1 MAKNVGFRVPMPVVT
16 QDQRDRYPVTDG
28 NDVRGGLHTV
38 EKVSDMLSIPF
49 LRRKLGMLCYVTSTG
64 KTYRLVTHSNADI
77 TIITNWKEI
86 KDPIDPSVLN
96 NYATK
101 TDLSN
106 YAKKSDISDSSGN
119 LIDFSNY
126 ATKTDLSNY
135 AKKSDI
141 SDSTGKPI
149 DFSNYATKTDLD
161 KYAKKSDISD
171 SSGQPID
178 FSKYAKKSDIPDT
191 SNLATKS
198 EVQSVD
204 NKIPDLSGYAKKSDI
219 KDPTNDINT
228 LNNRIAQSEQNIA
241 NFNTYVTN
249 KLKSVEMVQQEVHVE
264 DIEVPKTVTFTIKNN
279 NKDYKYSC
287 VEILKHEK
295 LDTPIQD
302 NVLCN
307 DFTAEEEDQFDHTS
321 NVVFDGSMHIDT
333 NTVIKMNNP
342 TKFTDTLYLSVSD
355 DIPYDVIKNASS
367 ITIE

>member
-49 LRRKLGMLCYVTSTG
+49 LRRKLGMLCYITSTG
-64 KTYRLVTHSNADI
+64 KTYRLVTHSNTDI

-106 YAKKSDISDSSGN
+106 YAKKSDISDSSGQP
-119 LIDFSNY
+119 IDF
-126 ATKTDLSNY
+126 SNY
-135 AKKSDI
+135 AKKSD
-141 SDSTGKPI
+141 
-149 DFSNYATKTDLD
+149 LD
-161 KYAKKSDISD
+161 NYAKKSDISD

-178 FSKYAKKSDIPDT
+178 FSNYAKKSDIPDI

-204 NKIPDLSGYAKKSDI
+204 NKIPDLSDYAKKSDI
-219 KDPTNDINT
+219 KDHTNDINS

-249 KLKSVEMVQQEVHVE
+249 QLKSVEMVQQEVHVE
-264 DIEVPKTVTFTIKNN
+264 DSEVPKTVTFTIKNN

-355 DIPYDVIKNASS
+355 DIPYDIIKNASS

>member
-49 LRRKLGMLCYVTSTG
+49 LRRKLGMLCYITSTG

-86 KDPIDPSVLN
+86 KDPIDPAILN
-96 NYATK
+96 SYATK

-106 YAKKSDISDSSGN
+106 YAKKSDISDSSGQ
-119 LIDFSNY
+119 
-126 ATKTDLSNY
+126 
-135 AKKSDI
+135 
-141 SDSTGKPI
+141 PI

-204 NKIPDLSGYAKKSDI
+204 NKIPDLSDYAKKSDI
-219 KDPTNDINT
+219 KDPTNDINS

-249 KLKSVEMVQQEVHVE
+249 QLKSVEMVQQEVHVE
-264 DIEVPKTVTFTIKNN
+264 DSEVPKTVTFTIKNN

-355 DIPYDVIKNASS
+355 DIPYDIIKNASS

>member
-101 TDLSN
+101 TDLDN
-106 YAKKSDISDSSGN
+106 YAKKSDISDSSGQ
-119 LIDFSNY
+119 
-126 ATKTDLSNY
+126 
-135 AKKSDI
+135 
-141 SDSTGKPI
+141 PI

-161 KYAKKSDISD
+161 NYAKKTDISD

-264 DIEVPKTVTFTIKNN
+264 DSEVPKTVTFTIKNN

-355 DIPYDVIKNASS
+355 DIPYDIIKNASS

>member
-28 NDVRGGLHTV
+28 NDVKGGLHTV

-106 YAKKSDISDSSGN
+106 YAKKSDISDSTGKP
-119 LIDFSNY
+119 IDFSNY
-126 ATKTDLSNY
+126 ATKSDLGNY

-141 SDSTGKPI
+141 SDSTGK
-149 DFSNYATKTDLD
+149 
-161 KYAKKSDISD
+161 
-171 SSGQPID
+171 PID

-355 DIPYDVIKNASS
+355 DIPYNIIKNASS

>member
-106 YAKKSDISDSSGN
+106 YAKKSDISDS
-119 LIDFSNY
+119 
-126 ATKTDLSNY
+126 
-135 AKKSDI
+135 
-141 SDSTGKPI
+141 TGKPI

-161 KYAKKSDISD
+161 NYAKKSDISD

-228 LNNRIAQSEQNIA
+228 LNNRIAQSEQNIT

-264 DIEVPKTVTFTIKNN
+264 DSEVPKTVTFTIKNN
-279 NKDYKYSC
+279 NKDYKYSS

-355 DIPYDVIKNASS
+355 DIPYNVIKNASS

>member
-28 NDVRGGLHTV
+28 NNVRGGLHTV

-106 YAKKSDISDSSGN
+106 YAKKSDISDS
-119 LIDFSNY
+119 
-126 ATKTDLSNY
+126 
-135 AKKSDI
+135 
-141 SDSTGKPI
+141 TGK
-149 DFSNYATKTDLD
+149 
-161 KYAKKSDISD
+161 
-171 SSGQPID
+171 PID

-249 KLKSVEMVQQEVHVE
+249 KLKSVEMVQQEVHVA
-264 DIEVPKTVTFTIKNN
+264 DNEVPKTVTFTIKNN

-333 NTVIKMNNP
+333 NTVVKMNNP

>member
-106 YAKKSDISDSSGN
+106 YAKKSDISDS
-119 LIDFSNY
+119 
-126 ATKTDLSNY
+126 
-135 AKKSDI
+135 
-141 SDSTGKPI
+141 TGKPI
-149 DFSNYATKTDLD
+149 DFSNYATKSDLGN
-161 KYAKKSDISD
+161 YAKKSDISD

-249 KLKSVEMVQQEVHVE
+249 KLKIVEMVQQEVHVE
-264 DIEVPKTVTFTIKNN
+264 DSEVPKTVTFTIKNN

-321 NVVFDGSMHIDT
+321 NVIFDGSMHIDT

-355 DIPYDVIKNASS
+355 DIPYNVIKNASS

>member
-106 YAKKSDISDSSGN
+106 YAKKSDISDSSGQ
-119 LIDFSNY
+119 
-126 ATKTDLSNY
+126 
-135 AKKSDI
+135 
-141 SDSTGKPI
+141 PI

-161 KYAKKSDISD
+161 NYAKKSDISD

-178 FSKYAKKSDIPDT
+178 FSKYAKKSDIPDV
-191 SNLATKS
+191 SKLATKS

-219 KDPTNDINT
+219 KDPTNDINS

-264 DIEVPKTVTFTIKNN
+264 DSEVPKTVTFTIKNN

>member
-106 YAKKSDISDSSGN
+106 YAKKSDISDS
-119 LIDFSNY
+119 
-126 ATKTDLSNY
+126 
-135 AKKSDI
+135 
-141 SDSTGKPI
+141 TGKPI

-161 KYAKKSDISD
+161 NYAKKSDISD

-228 LNNRIAQSEQNIA
+228 LNNRIAQSEQNIT

-264 DIEVPKTVTFTIKNN
+264 DSEVPKTVTFTIKNN
-279 NKDYKYSC
+279 NKDYKYSS

-321 NVVFDGSMHIDT
+321 NVIFDGSMHIDT

-355 DIPYDVIKNASS
+355 DIPYNVIKNASS

>member
-49 LRRKLGMLCYVTSTG
+49 LRRKLGMLCYITSTG

-106 YAKKSDISDSSGN
+106 YAKKSDISDSSG
-119 LIDFSNY
+119 
-126 ATKTDLSNY
+126 
-135 AKKSDI
+135 
-141 SDSTGKPI
+141 
-149 DFSNYATKTDLD
+149 
-161 KYAKKSDISD
+161 
-171 SSGQPID
+171 QPID
-178 FSKYAKKSDIPDT
+178 FSKYAKKSDIPDI

-204 NKIPDLSGYAKKSDI
+204 NKIPDLSDYAKKSDI
-219 KDPTNDINT
+219 KDPTNDINS

-249 KLKSVEMVQQEVHVE
+249 QLKSVEMVQQEVHVE
-264 DIEVPKTVTFTIKNN
+264 DSEVPKTVTFTIKNN

-355 DIPYDVIKNASS
+355 DIPYDIIKNASS

>member
-64 KTYRLVTHSNADI
+64 KTYRLVTQSDADI

-86 KDPIDPSVLN
+86 KDPIDPSALN
-96 NYATK
+96 NYVA
-101 TDLSN
+101 
-106 YAKKSDISDSSGN
+106 
-119 LIDFSNY
+119 
-126 ATKTDLSNY
+126 
-135 AKKSDI
+135 
-141 SDSTGKPI
+141 
-149 DFSNYATKTDLD
+149 KTDLD
-161 KYAKKSDISD
+161 NYAKKSDISD

-178 FSKYAKKSDIPDT
+178 FSNYAKKSDIPDI

-204 NKIPDLSGYAKKSDI
+204 NKIPDLSDYAKKSDI

-249 KLKSVEMVQQEVHVE
+249 QLKSVEMVQQEVHVSDNE
-264 DIEVPKTVTFTIKNN
+264 LPKTVTFTIKNN

-295 LDTPIQD
+295 LDKPIQD

-355 DIPYDVIKNASS
+355 DIPYDIIKNASS

>member
-106 YAKKSDISDSSGN
+106 YAKKSDISDSSGQ
-119 LIDFSNY
+119 
-126 ATKTDLSNY
+126 
-135 AKKSDI
+135 
-141 SDSTGKPI
+141 PI

-161 KYAKKSDISD
+161 NYAKKSDISD

-178 FSKYAKKSDIPDT
+178 FSKYAKKSDIPDV
-191 SNLATKS
+191 SKLATKS

-219 KDPTNDINT
+219 KDPTNDINS

-264 DIEVPKTVTFTIKNN
+264 DSEVPKTVTFTIKNN

-295 LDTPIQD
+295 LDKPIQD

>member
-106 YAKKSDISDSSGN
+106 YAKKSDISDSTGKP
-119 LIDFSNY
+119 IDFSNY
-126 ATKTDLSNY
+126 ATKSDLGNY

-141 SDSTGKPI
+141 SDSTGK
-149 DFSNYATKTDLD
+149 
-161 KYAKKSDISD
+161 
-171 SSGQPID
+171 PID

-355 DIPYDVIKNASS
+355 DIPYNIIKNASS

>member
-49 LRRKLGMLCYVTSTG
+49 LRRKLGMLCYITSTG
-64 KTYRLVTHSNADI
+64 KTYRLVTHSNTDI

-106 YAKKSDISDSSGN
+106 YAKKSDISDSSGQP
-119 LIDFSNY
+119 IDF
-126 ATKTDLSNY
+126 SNY
-135 AKKSDI
+135 AKKSD
-141 SDSTGKPI
+141 
-149 DFSNYATKTDLD
+149 LD
-161 KYAKKSDISD
+161 NYAKKSDISD

-178 FSKYAKKSDIPDT
+178 FSNYAKKSDIPDI

-204 NKIPDLSGYAKKSDI
+204 NKIPDLSDYAKKSDI
-219 KDPTNDINT
+219 KDPTNDINS

-249 KLKSVEMVQQEVHVE
+249 QLKSVEMVQQEVHVE
-264 DIEVPKTVTFTIKNN
+264 NSEVPKTVTFTIKNN

-355 DIPYDVIKNASS
+355 DIPYDIIKNASS

>member
-49 LRRKLGMLCYVTSTG
+49 LRRKLGMLCYITSTG

-106 YAKKSDISDSSGN
+106 YAKKSDISDSSGQP
-119 LIDFSNY
+119 IDF
-126 ATKTDLSNY
+126 SNY
-135 AKKSDI
+135 AKKSD
-141 SDSTGKPI
+141 
-149 DFSNYATKTDLD
+149 LD
-161 KYAKKSDISD
+161 NYAKKSDISD

-178 FSKYAKKSDIPDT
+178 FSKYAKKSDIPDI

-204 NKIPDLSGYAKKSDI
+204 NKIPDLSDYAKKSDI
-219 KDPTNDINT
+219 KDPTNDINS

-249 KLKSVEMVQQEVHVE
+249 QLKSVEMVQQEVHVE
-264 DIEVPKTVTFTIKNN
+264 DSEVPKTVTFTIKNN

-355 DIPYDVIKNASS
+355 DIPYDIIKNASS

>member
-101 TDLSN
+101 TDLDN
-106 YAKKSDISDSSGN
+106 YAKKSDISDSSGQP
-119 LIDFSNY
+119 IDFSNY

-141 SDSTGKPI
+141 SDSTGK
-149 DFSNYATKTDLD
+149 
-161 KYAKKSDISD
+161 
-171 SSGQPID
+171 PID

-264 DIEVPKTVTFTIKNN
+264 DSEVPKTVTFTIKNN

-355 DIPYDVIKNASS
+355 DIPYDIIKNASS

>member
-64 KTYRLVTHSNADI
+64 KTYRLVTQSDADI

-86 KDPIDPSVLN
+86 KDPIDPSALN
-96 NYATK
+96 NYVAK
-101 TDLSN
+101 TDLDN
-106 YAKKSDISDSSGN
+106 YAKKSDISDSSGKP
-119 LIDFSNY
+119 IDFS
-126 ATKTDLSNY
+126 KY
-135 AKKSDI
+135 AKKSD
-141 SDSTGKPI
+141 
-149 DFSNYATKTDLD
+149 LD
-161 KYAKKSDISD
+161 NYAKKSDISD

-178 FSKYAKKSDIPDT
+178 FSNYAKKSDIPDI

-204 NKIPDLSGYAKKSDI
+204 NKIPDLSDYAKKSDI

-249 KLKSVEMVQQEVHVE
+249 QLKSVEMVQQEVHVSDNE
-264 DIEVPKTVTFTIKNN
+264 LPKTVTFTIKNN

-287 VEILKHEK
+287 IEILKHEK
-295 LDTPIQD
+295 LDKPIQD

-355 DIPYDVIKNASS
+355 DIPYDIIKNASS

>member
-106 YAKKSDISDSSGN
+106 YVKKSDISDSSGQ
-119 LIDFSNY
+119 
-126 ATKTDLSNY
+126 
-135 AKKSDI
+135 
-141 SDSTGKPI
+141 PI

-161 KYAKKSDISD
+161 NYAKKSDISD

-178 FSKYAKKSDIPDT
+178 FSKYAKKSDIPDV
-191 SNLATKS
+191 SKLATKS

-264 DIEVPKTVTFTIKNN
+264 DSEVPKTVTFTIKNN

>member
-49 LRRKLGMLCYVTSTG
+49 LRRKLGMLCYITSTG

-86 KDPIDPSVLN
+86 KDPIDPAILN
-96 NYATK
+96 SYATK

-106 YAKKSDISDSSGN
+106 YAKK
-119 LIDFSNY
+119 
-126 ATKTDLSNY
+126 ADLDNY

-141 SDSTGKPI
+141 SD
-149 DFSNYATKTDLD
+149 A
-161 KYAKKSDISD
+161 
-171 SSGQPID
+171 SGQPID
-178 FSKYAKKSDIPDT
+178 FSKYAKKSDIPDI
-191 SNLATKS
+191 SNLATES

-204 NKIPDLSGYAKKSDI
+204 NKIPDLSDYAKKSDI
-219 KDPTNDINT
+219 KDPTNDINS

-249 KLKSVEMVQQEVHVE
+249 QLKSVEMVQQEVHVE
-264 DIEVPKTVTFTIKNN
+264 DSEVPKTVTFTIKNN

-355 DIPYDVIKNASS
+355 DIPYDIIKNASS